1 LEAVAVASSKQTAPT
16 SKRKKGS
23 GTVTPIAP
31 AKVKSSTTTSG
42 RAAARAEAPRRSP
55 RPRADL
61 DDADRRIIEMLSHDG
76 RLSNRALAAEIGLT
90 EATVASRIRTMAD
103 RHILGITAVLDWQ
116 AAGYDWDVWL
126 EVEVEVGVRS
136 LAAIGDEL
144 AAMPGVHS
152 VQTVFGPVDLV
163 VHALLADR
171 AQAIEF
177 ISDQISTVVG
187 VRRARPNVVLETVKY
202 TVQYARVPV
211 SPIELHLPAPRIDL
225 DQLDHRLIRALVQ
238 DGRQSNRA
246 VARDLN
252 VSEGTVRV
260 RLRRLEDAGLLR
272 IVGQSDPYLAG
283 LVNAWAYIWVDVEA
297 GAIRAV
303 SRRLADMTEVTI
315 VAVTAGRHD
324 LLLLVATVSRTR
336 LVELVVQEIRAVSGV
351 RITET
356 WEVAHTARLNYQ
368 WARLVK
374 T

>member
-1 LEAVAVASSKQTAPT
+1 
-16 SKRKKGS
+16 
-23 GTVTPIAP
+23 
-31 AKVKSSTTTSG
+31 
-42 RAAARAEAPRRSP
+42 
-55 RPRADL
+55 
-61 DDADRRIIEMLSHDG
+61 MLSRDG
-76 RLSNRALAAEIGLT
+76 RLSNRALAADIGLT

-103 RHILGITAVLDWQ
+103 RRILGITAVLDWQ
-116 AAGYDWDVWL
+116 AAGYEWDVWL

-136 LAAIGDEL
+136 LADLGDEL

-171 AQAIEF
+171 AEAIEF
-177 ISDQISTVVG
+177 ISDRISTVVG

-211 SPIELHLPAPRIDL
+211 SPIDLHLPAPRIDL

-303 SRRLADMTEVTI
+303 SRQLADMPEVTI

-356 WEVAHTARLNYQ
+356 WEVAHTARLNFQ

-374 T
+374 A